1 MANVASVNTGAK
13 NLGGSG
19 VLYTDRRDFYI
30 KPNVVKELWTD
41 VTPFTTVI
49 ANQNTITGM
58 SDPTFKMFEH
68 RNPWVNQTITCG
80 TAEADVAVGSESGFL
95 AYSASSNVGG
105 EGAHWE
111 GLEVDIATSGVVLGQ
126 GVITVWTN
134 NADGDATANESGDKK
149 IKIKVLNSYDANGID
164 FADGSVLTVI
174 GNAHGEGTGS
184 PEAWSDDLS
193 VVYNSTQ
200 IFKTPLQI
208 TGTLLEAS
216 LRGECKELARLRT
229 MKSQEH
235 KIQKERAFLFG
246 ANPKGI
252 SGGFSDI
259 EALSDK
265 NGKALRST
273 MGIVSALKKY
283 GDDSSSS
290 DAQNVFASTDIDT
303 YPEFVDAMEK
313 IFQYVP
319 TAGVKKAFV
328 GPGALGFFSKQGG
341 GSNDSGW
348 AKGSSWT
355 VNLGDMKRDSLGFNY
370 RMLETPHGM
379 LQMIP
384 TPALRYNYSKHML
397 IVDEENLFHAQYRAP
412 QFQASIQAN
421 DYDGVKDQYMS
432 DEGIGISLLESHA
445 LMVTP

>member
-1 MANVASVNTGAK
+1 MANVVSNNAGAK

-80 TAEADVAVGSESGFL
+80 TAEANVAVSAESGFL
-95 AYSASSNVGG
+95 EYSASSNVGG
-105 EGAHWE
+105 AGAHWE
-111 GLEVDIATSGVVLGQ
+111 GLEVDIATSGDVLGQ
-126 GVITVWTN
+126 GVISVWT
-134 NADGDATANESGDKK
+134 ADANDDGTANDAR
-149 IKIKVLNSYDANGID
+149 IKIKVLNSYDAGGID

-174 GNAHGEGTGS
+174 GNAHGEGTGA

-200 IFKTPLQI
+200 IFKTPLEI

-216 LRGECKELARLRT
+216 LRGESKELARLRT

-252 SGGFSDI
+252 SDGFSDI

-283 GDDSSSS
+283 GTSTDV
-290 DAQNVFASTDIDT
+290 DAQNVFASTEIDT
-303 YPEFVDAMEK
+303 YGEFVDAMEK

-328 GPGALGFFSKQGG
+328 GPGALGYFSKQGG
-341 GSNDSGW
+341 NAGSFAGDSG
-348 AKGSSWT
+348 WT

-379 LQMIP
+379 LQLIP
-384 TPALRYNYSKHML
+384 TPALRYNYNKHML

-412 QFQASIQAN
+412 KFEASIQAN

-432 DEGIGISLLESHA
+432 DEGIGISLLESHS

>member
-1 MANVASVNTGAK
+1 MANVVSNNAGAK

-80 TAEADVAVGSESGFL
+80 TAEANVAVSAESGFL
-95 AYSASSNVGG
+95 EYSASSNVGG
-105 EGAHWE
+105 AGAHWE
-111 GLEVDIATSGVVLGQ
+111 GLEVDIATSGAVLGQ
-126 GVITVWTN
+126 GVISVWT
-134 NADGDATANESGDKK
+134 ADANDDGTANDAR
-149 IKIKVLNSYDANGID
+149 IKIKVLNSYDAGGID
-164 FADGSVLTVI
+164 FAVGTVLTVI
-174 GNAHGEGTGS
+174 GNAHGEGTGA

-200 IFKTPLQI
+200 IFKTPLEI

-216 LRGECKELARLRT
+216 LRGESKELARLRT

-252 SGGFSDI
+252 SDGFSDI

-283 GDDSSSS
+283 GTSTDV
-290 DAQNVFASTDIDT
+290 DAQNVFASTEIDT
-303 YPEFVDAMEK
+303 YGEFVDAMEK

-328 GPGALGFFSKQGG
+328 GPGALGYFSKQGG
-341 GSNDSGW
+341 NAGSFAGDSG
-348 AKGSSWT
+348 WT

-379 LQMIP
+379 LQLIP
-384 TPALRYNYSKHML
+384 TPALRYNYNKHML

-412 QFQASIQAN
+412 KFEASIQAN

-432 DEGIGISLLESHA
+432 DEGIGISLLESHS

>member
-1 MANVASVNTGAK
+1 MANVVSNNAGAK

-80 TAEADVAVGSESGFL
+80 TAEANVAVSAESGFL
-95 AYSASSNVGG
+95 EYSASSNVGG
-105 EGAHWE
+105 AGAHWE
-111 GLEVDIATSGVVLGQ
+111 GLEVDIATSGDVLGQ
-126 GVITVWTN
+126 GVISVWTADA
-134 NADGDATANESGDKK
+134 NADGTANDAR
-149 IKIKVLNSYDANGID
+149 IKIKVLNSYDAGGID
-164 FADGSVLTVI
+164 FAVGSVLTVI
-174 GNAHGEGTGS
+174 GNAHGEGTGA

-200 IFKTPLQI
+200 IFKTPLEI

-216 LRGECKELARLRT
+216 LRGESKELARLRT

-252 SGGFSDI
+252 SDGFSDI

-283 GDDSSSS
+283 GTSTDV
-290 DAQNVFASTDIDT
+290 DAQNVFASTEIDT
-303 YPEFVDAMEK
+303 YGEFVDAMEK

-328 GPGALGFFSKQGG
+328 GPGALGYFSKQGG
-341 GSNDSGW
+341 NAGSFAGDSG
-348 AKGSSWT
+348 WT

-379 LQMIP
+379 LQLIP
-384 TPALRYNYSKHML
+384 TPALRYNYNKHML

-412 QFQASIQAN
+412 KFEASIQAN

-432 DEGIGISLLESHA
+432 DEGIGISLLESHS

>member
-1 MANVASVNTGAK
+1 MANVVTSSQGAK

-49 ANQNTITGM
+49 ANQNTISGM

-68 RNPWVNQTITCG
+68 RNPWQKQQFQLAGNPASVASGAELATAVDIDGPVGIELGNNLEGLICDVFANSGGSPTGDSVGKVLITVVDTSASPVEIKFKNISDDAYDG
-80 TAEADVAVGSESGFL
+80 NDDDHFLIVGSAL
-95 AYSASSNVGG
+95 
-105 EGAHWE
+105 
-111 GLEVDIATSGVVLGQ
+111 
-126 GVITVWTN
+126 
-134 NADGDATANESGDKK
+134 
-149 IKIKVLNSYDANGID
+149 
-164 FADGSVLTVI
+164 
-174 GNAHGEGTGS
+174 GEGTNS

-200 IFKTPLQI
+200 IFKTPLEI

-216 LRGECKELARLRT
+216 LRGESKELARLRT

-235 KIQKERAFLFG
+235 KIQKERSFLFG
-246 ANPKGI
+246 SNPKGI
-252 SGGFSDI
+252 SGGFSDL
-259 EALSDK
+259 EAVSDK
-265 NGKALRST
+265 NGKAVRT
-273 MGIVSALKKY
+273 TTGIITALKEY
-283 GDDSSSS
+283 GTASG
-290 DAQNVFASTDIDT
+290 DAQNVFASADIDT
-303 YPEFVDAMEK
+303 YGEFVDAMEK
-313 IFQYVP
+313 VFQYVP
-319 TAGVKKAFV
+319 TVGVKKAFV
-328 GPGALGFFSKQGG
+328 GAGALGYWSKQGSG
-341 GSNDSGW
+341 TTSSWAKDSG
-348 AKGSSWT
+348 WT
-355 VNLGDMKRDSLGFNY
+355 VNLGDMKRDTLGFNY

-379 LQMIP
+379 LQLIP
-384 TPALRYNYSKHML
+384 TPALRGPYNKHML
-397 IVDEENLFHAQYRAP
+397 IVDADNLFHAQYRAP

>member
-1 MANVASVNTGAK
+1 MANVASTNAGAK

-49 ANQNTITGM
+49 ANQNTISGM

-68 RNPWVNQTITCG
+68 RNPWQKQQFQIDG
-80 TAEADVAVGSESGFL
+80 DPSAVDSG
-95 AYSASSNVGG
+95 ASSSTDG
-105 EGAHWE
+105 
-111 GLEVDIATSGVVLGQ
+111 TQ
-126 GVITVWTN
+126 TN
-134 NADGDATANESGDKK
+134 NYEGVEAGSNIIGLVCDVFANTGGAPSGDSKGQVLIKDYSSTNDK
-149 IKIKVLNSYDANGID
+149 IVYTNLTNASINVAND
-164 FADGSVLTVI
+164 DWFVVV
-174 GNAHGEGTGS
+174 GNAQGEGTNS

-200 IFKTPLQI
+200 IFKTPLEI

-216 LRGECKELARLRT
+216 LRGESKELARLRT

-235 KIQKERAFLFG
+235 KIQKERSFLFG
-246 ANPKGI
+246 SNPKGI
-252 SGGFSDI
+252 SGGFSEL
-259 EALSDK
+259 EAVADK
-265 NGKALRST
+265 EGKAVRT
-273 MGIVSALKKY
+273 TTGIITALKKY
-283 GDDSSSS
+283 GTSSG
-290 DAQNVFASTDIDT
+290 DAQNVFASADIDT
-303 YPEFVDAMEK
+303 YGEFVDAMEK

-319 TAGVKKAFV
+319 TSGVKKAFV
-328 GPGALGFFSKQGG
+328 GAGALGYWSKQGG
-341 GSNDSGW
+341 NAGSFAGDSGW
-348 AKGSSWT
+348 T
-355 VNLGDMKRDSLGFNY
+355 VNIGDMKRDSLGFNY

-379 LQMIP
+379 LQLIP
-384 TPALRYNYSKHML
+384 TPALRGPYNKHML
-397 IVDEENLFHAQYRAP
+397 IVDAENLFHAQYRAP

>member
-1 MANVASVNTGAK
+1 MANVVSNNAGAK

-80 TAEADVAVGSESGFL
+80 TAEANVAVSAESGFL
-95 AYSASSNVGG
+95 EYSASSNVGG
-105 EGAHWE
+105 AGAHWE
-111 GLEVDIATSGVVLGQ
+111 GLEVDIATSGDVLGQ
-126 GVITVWTN
+126 GVISVWT
-134 NADGDATANESGDKK
+134 ADADDDGTANDAR
-149 IKIKVLNSYDANGID
+149 IKIKVLNSYDAGGID

-174 GNAHGEGTGS
+174 GNAHGEGTGA

-200 IFKTPLQI
+200 IFKTPLEI

-216 LRGECKELARLRT
+216 LRGESKELARLRT

-252 SGGFSDI
+252 SDGFSDI

-283 GDDSSSS
+283 GTSTDV
-290 DAQNVFASTDIDT
+290 DAQNVFASTEIDT
-303 YPEFVDAMEK
+303 YGEFVDAMEK

-328 GPGALGFFSKQGG
+328 GPGALGYFSKQGG
-341 GSNDSGW
+341 NAGSFAGDSG
-348 AKGSSWT
+348 WT

-379 LQMIP
+379 LQLIP
-384 TPALRYNYSKHML
+384 TPALRYNYNKHML

-412 QFQASIQAN
+412 KFEASIQAN

-432 DEGIGISLLESHA
+432 DEGIGISLLESHS

>member
-1 MANVASVNTGAK
+1 MANVASSNTGAK

-49 ANQNTITGM
+49 ANQNTISGM

-68 RNPWVNQTITCG
+68 RNPWVNQTITLSE
-80 TAEADVAVGSESGFL
+80 AQADVTPGNASNFL
-95 AYSASSNVGG
+95 SYSASSNVGG

-111 GLEVDIATSGVVLGQ
+111 GLEVDIATSAGAILGQ
-126 GVITVWTN
+126 GLIVEWTN
-134 NADGDATANESGDKK
+134 NADGDATPDESGDKK
-149 IKIKVLNSYDANGID
+149 IKIKVLNSYDADGID
-164 FADGSVLTVI
+164 FASGCVLTVI

-184 PEAWSDDLS
+184 PQAWSDDLS

-200 IFKTPLQI
+200 IFKTPLEI

-216 LRGECKELARLRT
+216 LRGESKELARLRT

-252 SGGFSDI
+252 SGDFANI

-265 NGKALRST
+265 NGKAVRST

-283 GDDSSSS
+283 GTTSG
-290 DAQNVFASTDIDT
+290 DAQNVFASGDIDT

-319 TAGVKKAFV
+319 TAGIKRAFV
-328 GPGALGFFSKQGG
+328 GPGALGYFSKQGG
-341 GSNDSGW
+341 GSADTGW

-355 VNLGDMKRDSLGFNY
+355 VNLGDMKRDALGFNY

-379 LQMIP
+379 LQLIP
-384 TPALRYNYSKHML
+384 TPAFRYNYSKHML
-397 IVDEENLFHAQYRAP
+397 IVDEDNLFHAQYRAP

>member
-1 MANVASVNTGAK
+1 MANVASSNTGAK

-49 ANQNTITGM
+49 ANQNTISGM

-68 RNPWVNQTITCG
+68 RNPWVNQTLTLG
-80 TAEADVAVGSESGFL
+80 TDSANIAPGAD
-95 AYSASSNVGG
+95 SALLKVKSSSNVGG
-105 EGAHWE
+105 SGSHWV
-111 GLEVDIATSGVVLGQ
+111 GLEVDIATSAGALLGQ
-126 GVITVWTN
+126 GVIKSWDN
-134 NADGDATANESGDKK
+134 DFDDSGSGTEPG
-149 IKIKVLNSYDANGID
+149 IVITVLNSYDAGGID
-164 FADGSVLTVI
+164 FADDCVATVI
-174 GNAHGEGTGS
+174 GNAHGEGTNS

-193 VVYNSTQ
+193 VVYNSCQ
-200 IFKTPLQI
+200 IFKTPLEI

-216 LRGECKELARLRT
+216 LRGESKELARLRT

-259 EALSDK
+259 EAVADAG
-265 NGKALRST
+265 GKAVRST

-283 GDDSSSS
+283 GNSSG
-290 DAQNVFASTDIDT
+290 DAQNVFASSDIDT

-319 TAGVKKAFV
+319 TAGIKRAFV
-328 GPGALGFFSKQGG
+328 GPGALGYFSKQGG
-341 GSNDSGW
+341 GTNDQGW

-355 VNLGDMKRDSLGFNY
+355 VNLGDMKRDALGFNY

-379 LQMIP
+379 LQLIP
-384 TPALRYNYSKHML
+384 TPAFRYNYSKHML
-397 IVDEENLFHAQYRAP
+397 IVDDDNLFHAQYRAP

>member
-1 MANVASVNTGAK
+1 MANVVSNNAGAK

-80 TAEADVAVGSESGFL
+80 TAEANVAVSAESGFL

-111 GLEVDIATSGVVLGQ
+111 GLEVDIATSGAVLGQ
-126 GVITVWTN
+126 GVISVWT
-134 NADGDATANESGDKK
+134 ADANDDGTANDAR
-149 IKIKVLNSYDANGID
+149 IKIKVLNSYDAGGID

-174 GNAHGEGTGS
+174 GNAHGEGTGA

-200 IFKTPLQI
+200 IFKTPLEI

-216 LRGECKELARLRT
+216 LRGESKELARLRT

-252 SGGFSDI
+252 SDGFSDI

-283 GDDSSSS
+283 GTSTDV
-290 DAQNVFASTDIDT
+290 DAQNVFASTEIDT
-303 YPEFVDAMEK
+303 YGEFVDAMEK

-328 GPGALGFFSKQGG
+328 GPGALGYFSKQGG
-341 GSNDSGW
+341 NAGSFAGDSG
-348 AKGSSWT
+348 WT

-379 LQMIP
+379 LQLIP
-384 TPALRYNYSKHML
+384 TPALRYNYNKHML

-412 QFQASIQAN
+412 KFEASIQAN

-432 DEGIGISLLESHA
+432 DEGIGISLLESHS

>member
-1 MANVASVNTGAK
+1 MANVVSNNAGAK

-80 TAEADVAVGSESGFL
+80 TAEANVAVSAESGFL
-95 AYSASSNVGG
+95 EYSASSNVGG
-105 EGAHWE
+105 AGAHWE
-111 GLEVDIATSGVVLGQ
+111 GLEVDIATSGDVLGQ
-126 GVITVWTN
+126 GVISVWTADA
-134 NADGDATANESGDKK
+134 NADGTANDAR
-149 IKIKVLNSYDANGID
+149 IKIKVLNSYDAGGID

-174 GNAHGEGTGS
+174 GNAHGEGTGA

-200 IFKTPLQI
+200 IFKTPLEI

-216 LRGECKELARLRT
+216 LRGESKELARLRT

-252 SGGFSDI
+252 SDGFSDI

-283 GDDSSSS
+283 GTSTDV
-290 DAQNVFASTDIDT
+290 DAQNVFASTEIDT
-303 YPEFVDAMEK
+303 YGEFVDAMEK

-328 GPGALGFFSKQGG
+328 GPGALGYFSKQGG
-341 GSNDSGW
+341 NAGSFAGDSG
-348 AKGSSWT
+348 WT

-379 LQMIP
+379 LQLIP
-384 TPALRYNYSKHML
+384 TPALRYNYNKHML

-412 QFQASIQAN
+412 KFEASIQAN

-432 DEGIGISLLESHA
+432 DEGIGISLLESHS

>member
-1 MANVASVNTGAK
+1 MANVVSNNAGAK

-80 TAEADVAVGSESGFL
+80 TAEANVAVSAESGFL
-95 AYSASSNVGG
+95 EYSASSNVGG
-105 EGAHWE
+105 AGAHWE
-111 GLEVDIATSGVVLGQ
+111 GLEVDIATSGAVLGQ
-126 GVITVWTN
+126 GVISVWT
-134 NADGDATANESGDKK
+134 ADANDDGTANDAR
-149 IKIKVLNSYDANGID
+149 IKIKVLNSYDAGGID

-174 GNAHGEGTGS
+174 GNAHGEGTGA

-200 IFKTPLQI
+200 IFKTPLEI

-216 LRGECKELARLRT
+216 LRGESKELARLRT

-252 SGGFSDI
+252 SDGFSDI

-283 GDDSSSS
+283 GTSTDV
-290 DAQNVFASTDIDT
+290 DAQNVFASTEIDT
-303 YPEFVDAMEK
+303 YGEFVDAMEK

-328 GPGALGFFSKQGG
+328 GPGALGYFSKQGG
-341 GSNDSGW
+341 NAGSFAGDSG
-348 AKGSSWT
+348 WT

-379 LQMIP
+379 LQLIP
-384 TPALRYNYSKHML
+384 TPALRYNYNKHML

-412 QFQASIQAN
+412 KFEASIQAN

-432 DEGIGISLLESHA
+432 DEGIGISLLESHS

>member
-1 MANVASVNTGAK
+1 MANVVSNNAGAK

-80 TAEADVAVGSESGFL
+80 TAEANVAVSAESGFL

-111 GLEVDIATSGVVLGQ
+111 GLEVDIATSGDVLGQ
-126 GVITVWTN
+126 GVISVWT
-134 NADGDATANESGDKK
+134 ADANDDGTANDAR
-149 IKIKVLNSYDANGID
+149 IKIKVLNSYDAGGID
-164 FADGSVLTVI
+164 FAVGSVLTVI
-174 GNAHGEGTGS
+174 GNAHGEGTGA

-200 IFKTPLQI
+200 IFKTPLEI

-216 LRGECKELARLRT
+216 LRGESKELARLRT

-252 SGGFSDI
+252 SDGFSDI

-283 GDDSSSS
+283 GTSTDV
-290 DAQNVFASTDIDT
+290 DAQNVFASTEIDT
-303 YPEFVDAMEK
+303 YGEFVDAMEK

-328 GPGALGFFSKQGG
+328 GPGALGYFSKQGG
-341 GSNDSGW
+341 NAGSFAGDSG
-348 AKGSSWT
+348 WT

-379 LQMIP
+379 LQLIP
-384 TPALRYNYSKHML
+384 TPALRYNYNKHML

-412 QFQASIQAN
+412 KFEASIQAN

-432 DEGIGISLLESHA
+432 DEGIGISLLESHS

>member
-1 MANVASVNTGAK
+1 MANVVSNNAGAK

-80 TAEADVAVGSESGFL
+80 TAEANVAVSAESGFL

-111 GLEVDIATSGVVLGQ
+111 GLEVDIATSGAVLGQ
-126 GVITVWTN
+126 GVISVWT
-134 NADGDATANESGDKK
+134 ADANDDGTANDAR
-149 IKIKVLNSYDANGID
+149 IKIKVLNSYDAGGID
-164 FADGSVLTVI
+164 FAVGSVLTVI
-174 GNAHGEGTGS
+174 GNAHGEGTGA

-200 IFKTPLQI
+200 IFKTPLEI

-216 LRGECKELARLRT
+216 LRGESKELARLRT

-252 SGGFSDI
+252 SDGFSDI

-283 GDDSSSS
+283 GTSTDV
-290 DAQNVFASTDIDT
+290 DAQNVFASTEIDT
-303 YPEFVDAMEK
+303 YGEFVDAMEK

-328 GPGALGFFSKQGG
+328 GPGALGYFSKQGG
-341 GSNDSGW
+341 NAGSFAGDSG
-348 AKGSSWT
+348 WT

-379 LQMIP
+379 LQLIP
-384 TPALRYNYSKHML
+384 TPALRYNYNKHML

-412 QFQASIQAN
+412 KFEASIQAN

-432 DEGIGISLLESHA
+432 DEGIGISLLESHS